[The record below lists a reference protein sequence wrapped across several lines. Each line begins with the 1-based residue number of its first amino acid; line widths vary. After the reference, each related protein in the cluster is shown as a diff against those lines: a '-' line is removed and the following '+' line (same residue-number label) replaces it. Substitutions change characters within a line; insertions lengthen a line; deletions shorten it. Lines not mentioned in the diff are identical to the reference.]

1 MKCQKKK
8 ILIQCKTQG
17 LFFTIQTFQRVSV
30 YILFHFTN
38 QSIRLPYKHRICK
51 PFAENIAAISTST
64 SFYHHFVLAF
74 LQLYHCNHFMSYLC
88 GQFSPPIFY
97 ILYLIEVFLV
107 LCHSKNVTATY
118 SFKHKYETVS
128 CCNIE
133 KFQLKKVLCISL

>member
-1 MKCQKKK
+1 MKCKKNPNLVQNTRFLLYNTDFSK
-8 ILIQCKTQG
+8 SFCIHPVSLHNPFHPIA
-17 LFFTIQTFQRVSV
+17 IQT
-30 YILFHFTN
+30 
-38 QSIRLPYKHRICK
+38 PICK
-51 PFAENIAAISTST
+51 PFAENIAISTST

-118 SFKHKYETVS
+118 SFKHKYTRQFHVAT
-128 CCNIE
+128 
-133 KFQLKKVLCISL
+133 